1 MSKVAVVGGGAAGM
15 MAACAAGAAGHSVML
30 FDHNEK
36 LGKKLFITGKGRC
49 NLTNACATE
58 DFFQSVSRNYKFLYS
73 AVYQFDSRAVMDF
86 FEENGLRLKTERGNR
101 VFPQSDHASDVTRA
115 LETEMRRAGVRVKL
129 QANVTEIRVEDGH
142 VKGLVWHNC
151 ASNLHRRDTKI
162 TESLLNGDT
171 AKTDSVRSEKNRQ
184 GQFYPCDA
192 VIMATGGCSYPSTGS
207 DGSGWE
213 MLRQLGHTCTELRP
227 SLVGMLTKEDY
238 IPELQGLSLK
248 NISFTVRA
256 GKKKVF
262 EEFGELLF
270 THRGISGP
278 VVLTA
283 SSVIPD
289 TKMQSELTFE
299 IDLKPSLSEEQLDQ
313 RIQRDFA
320 ENANRQYKNALGKL
334 LPSKMIPVMVRLS
347 GIDPEKKVNAVTR
360 EERRQLLM
368 LLKHFPGT
376 ITGLGGWLEAIIT
389 RGGIPVAEVD
399 PSTMESRIV
408 PGLYLCGEM
417 LDLDAVTGGFNLQI
431 AWSTGHL
438 AGISVR

>member
-1 MSKVAVVGGGAAGM
+1 
-15 MAACAAGAAGHSVML
+15 
-30 FDHNEK
+30 
-36 LGKKLFITGKGRC
+36 
-49 NLTNACATE
+49 
-58 DFFQSVSRNYKFLYS
+58 
-73 AVYQFDSRAVMDF
+73 MDF
-86 FEENGLRLKTERGNR
+86 FEENGLRIKTERGNR
-101 VFPQSDHASDVTRA
+101 VFPQSDHASDVTRT
-115 LETEMRRAGVRVKL
+115 LETAMRRAGVNVKL
-129 QANVTEIRVEDGH
+129 QAKVTEVEVKDGCVTGIAYENCRDKGNVSFRKVTEI
-142 VKGLVWHNC
+142 
-151 ASNLHRRDTKI
+151 SP
-162 TESLLNGDT
+162 ESGRNNRNEAGRLAETTHTG
-171 AKTDSVRSEKNRQ
+171 KFSEKNMKR
-184 GQFYPCDA
+184 QFYPCDA

-238 IPELQGLSLK
+238 IPKLQGLSLK

-256 GKKKVF
+256 GKKKIF

-270 THRGISGP
+270 THRGITGP

-289 TKMQSELTFE
+289 KYFRLPDDMISSRDLRTSSGMISGRKDTDKDSHLPSCAVQGHQLQSELIFE

-320 ENANRQYKNALGKL
+320 ENANRQFKNALGKL
-334 LPSKMIPVMVRLS
+334 LPAKMISVVVRLS

-360 EERRQLLM
+360 EERRQLLL

-376 ITGLGGWLEAIIT
+376 ITGLGGWPEAVIT
-389 RGGIPVAEVD
+389 RGGIRVTEVD

-408 PGLYLCGEM
+408 SGLYLCGEM

-438 AGISVR
+438 AGISVK